1 VSEARDKVD
10 EWVAA
15 GLLLQRGAD
24 QSKGVDLLARVRPW
38 LEATLELLAM
48 MPPVA
53 VVADLGRLLSRDP
66 FDLAASEVLA
76 DPELRTALDAYE
88 EHVLGRLSAD
98 YRLEHA
104 RDALLRLDPRLRPT
118 AIAVFVEQ
126 VLARIHQGQRHGLPG
141 ELDSPGSTA
150 IRRVLH
156 RHGFE
161 LLELGAEAL
170 ADPRFAPLRR
180 ELAAVYTQLAQGA
193 RRSGALIG
201 DVELYTLENHEALR
215 SPSLRLAM
223 AQIAE
228 AAQAIERSLPVR
240 VRRSDA
246 SRGRTPTKIEDE
258 SAYPIGGYASIS
270 TIGGIESLVSSELIY
285 MNLPE
290 ERAAGH
296 VDLFDVRWAA
306 GELLK
311 YTRDESVHTRERRT
325 VCFTLAPELDDARIK
340 DSDVPFQRIVV
351 AFAGVIAGV
360 RKLCAWLDE
369 AELDLQIL
377 TIGVSSRAGGATTQ
391 PLHAEVELARLILR
405 EFIESGVVALHE
417 VADADAARAHA
428 QAAAQIGGSDLVWL
442 LGSRFVPS
450 EPDLQGRAHARGGAP
465 TLGYREHALSLDEA
479 RPRVWVDAGHGTE
492 QRTLQADGWDAWLL
506 AFAQLLQA
514 LV

>member
-1 VSEARDKVD
+1 VSEARDNVD

-24 QSKGVDLLARVRPW
+24 HGRAADLLARARPW
-38 LEATLELLAM
+38 LEATLELLAR
-48 MPPVA
+48 MPPIA
-53 VVADLGRLLSRDP
+53 VVADLGRLLTRDP
-66 FDLAASEVLA
+66 FDIAASEVLA
-76 DPELRTALDAYE
+76 DPELRAALDAYE

-104 RDALLRLDPRLRPT
+104 RDALVRLDPRLRPS
-118 AIAVFVEQ
+118 AVAVFVEQ
-126 VLARIHQGQRHGLPG
+126 VLGRIHQAQPSRLHD
-141 ELDSPGSTA
+141 EALDSPSSTA

-161 LLELGAEAL
+161 LLELGAQAL
-170 ADPRFAPLRR
+170 GDPEFAPLRH
-180 ELAAVYTQLAQGA
+180 ELATVYTQLAQGA
-193 RRSGALIG
+193 RRTGALIG

-215 SPSLRLAM
+215 SPSLRLAI

-285 MNLPE
+285 MNPPD

-296 VDLFDVRWAA
+296 TDLFDVRWAA

-325 VCFTLAPELDDARIK
+325 VCFTIAPELDDARIK

-377 TIGVSSRAGGATTQ
+377 TIGVASRSGGATTQ
-391 PLHAEVELARLILR
+391 PLHAEVALARLILR
-405 EFIESGVVALHE
+405 EFIESGVVTLHE
-417 VADADAARAHA
+417 VADADAARARA

-442 LGSRFVPS
+442 LGARFVPS
-450 EPDLQGRAHARGGAP
+450 EPDLPNRAHARGGGP

-479 RPRVWVDAGHGTE
+479 RPRVWIDAE
-492 QRTLQADGWDAWLL
+492 QRTLHADGWDAWLL
-506 AFAQLLQA
+506 AFAQLLEA